1 MSHTLT
7 RVYVVDDQ
15 PQLRASLVRLLAQSG
30 YPARTFANAAAFLRA
45 YPGLAPGCIILDV
58 FMRGI
63 DGLELQRRLI
73 VAGCT
78 WPVIVITGSAE
89 VSIGQRAVEAGAVAF
104 LQKPVRR
111 LELLAALIKGESDLL
126 GAAEPIRDPEVARR
140 AVRLSPRERDVL
152 QGILDFMINKEIAAR
167 FGISESAVKGYRRT
181 VRKKLGARTPAEL
194 VMLAIRAGFAPGRV

>member
-30 YPARTFANAAAFLRA
+30 YTARTFANAAAFLHA
-45 YPGLAPGCIILDV
+45 YPRLPPGCIILDV
-58 FMRGI
+58 FMRGM
-63 DGLELQRRLI
+63 DGLELQRRLT
-73 VAGCT
+73 VAGCK
-78 WPVIVITGSAE
+78 WPVIVITGRADL
-89 VSIGQRAVEAGAVAF
+89 SIGQRAVEAGAVAF

-111 LELLAALIKGESDLL
+111 LELLAALIKGESQLL
-126 GAAEPIRDPEVARR
+126 GAPDPIRDPEVARR

-194 VMLAIRAGFAPGRV
+194 VMLAIRAGFAPGRM